1 MCLASS
7 LPPMCYIFSSLPF
20 KTQQNICHREKICH
34 LDRLNR
40 VHETTLSQIGDL
52 LVVVQL
58 AVVLVEPRRVF
69 AVHLLGSNLVLVDKR
84 CFTNN
89 NGVAMLGI
97 DEECAPMGV

>member
-1 MCLASS
+1 
-7 LPPMCYIFSSLPF
+7 
-20 KTQQNICHREKICH
+20 
-34 LDRLNR
+34 
-40 VHETTLSQIGDL
+40 
-52 LVVVQL
+52 VVVQL